1 MERNEKL
8 ERTLDERLDVIR
20 TMKNGSEAERDAI
33 DNYIAL
39 YKLKIEEEKLLAEE
53 KKAAEDQRIRE
64 EAAVEAAKQQKTE
77 NLLRGI
83 GVGVDIAGLA
93 ASIGMFMMG
102 LSFESEGVFCS
113 TNVKNLMSNIS
124 KIWKKRS

>member
-20 TMKNGSEAERDAI
+20 TMKNGSEAEGNAI
-33 DNYIAL
+33 DSYIAL

-53 KKAAEDQRIRE
+53 EKAAEDRRVRE

-77 NLLRGI
+77 NVLK
-83 GVGVDIAGLA
+83 GVQIGVDIAGLA

-113 TNVKNLMSNIS
+113 TNVKNLISNIS
-124 KIWKKRS
+124 TIWKKRK

>member
-8 ERTLDERLDVIR
+8 EQTLDERLDVIR

-33 DNYIAL
+33 DNYITL

-53 KKAAEDQRIRE
+53 EKAAEDRRVRE

-77 NLLRGI
+77 NVIKAVQI
-83 GVGVDIAGLA
+83 GVDVAGLA